1 MQKVKRGDTMQGLK
15 IITLMEDNLC
25 GEGLVSEHGLSVYI
39 ETKKHKLLVDTGQS
53 DKTLQNAAVM
63 GVDLTQ
69 VDTVVL
75 SHGHYDHSGG
85 LLAFAAINPT
95 ADIYMRECA
104 DGEYYAFKE
113 GAERYI
119 GIDKAISKL
128 PKLHLTKGDVVI
140 DEELSLFTDIEAV
153 RPIPRGNSR
162 LHERQGEEYVQDSF
176 AHEQYLVIQ
185 YEAGRYALISGCA
198 HKGILNIIDAFHKL
212 YHKDPDIVV
221 SGFHMVLPEYTEAD
235 LAEIRAAAEELAGMD
250 TEFYTGHCTGDV
262 AMSILKETLGPK
274 LWSLG
279 DGVKGSK

>member
-1 MQKVKRGDTMQGLK
+1 MQGLK

-162 LHERQGEEYVQDSF
+162 LHEKKGEEYVQDSF

-198 HKGILNIIDAFHKL
+198 HKGILNIIDAFRER
-212 YHKDPDIVV
+212 YHRDPDIVV
-221 SGFHMVLPEYTEAD
+221 SGFHMVLPEYSEAD